1 MIFVT
6 YVLIGASCLMI
17 LWTLHRFV
25 QSFDRS
31 EAEPFECTVFLL
43 GFSLVAVSAIVIG
56 LMLLQLEAYRLLPG
70 ILMLATTSLFAVFIA
85 LRKQRKL
92 KL

>member
-1 MIFVT
+1 MIVVT
-6 YVLIGASCLMI
+6 YVLIGASCLMV

-25 QSFDRS
+25 QSLDRS
-31 EAEPFECTVFLL
+31 EAKPFEYTVFLL

-56 LMLLQLEAYRLLPG
+56 LILLQLEAYRLLPG
-70 ILMLATTSLFAVFIA
+70 ILMLAASSLFAVFIA
-85 LRKQRKL
+85 LRKRRKL